1 MAARRR
7 ASAWAAATAADTA
20 CPVARAVPGLL
31 VTLVCILLA
40 LPAASAICPNVFF
53 GTGVGTLLTDYN
65 SGDGKGGPPARSLPL
80 SMAQTAAFVPVPYF
94 ISRRL

>member
-1 MAARRR
+1 MAAHRR

-65 SGDGKGGPPARSLPL
+65 SGDGKGAQPARSLPL
-80 SMAQTAAFVPVPYF
+80 VRHKRLPLCPYPTSF
-94 ISRRL
+94 